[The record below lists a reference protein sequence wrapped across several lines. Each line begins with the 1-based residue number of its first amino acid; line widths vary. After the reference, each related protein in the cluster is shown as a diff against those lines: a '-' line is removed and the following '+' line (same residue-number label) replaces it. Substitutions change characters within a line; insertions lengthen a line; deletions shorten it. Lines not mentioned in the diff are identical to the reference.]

1 MRKNK
6 ITIILVFSLLCL
18 LVVSQS
24 SFGYISA
31 DLSSST
37 TPTIVWHQDFSI
49 SDFANNYNVMIQTS
63 DGGYAMT
70 GMAGILNIGNIG
82 PWLVKYDAAGKQQ
95 WSQPYVGQFKNGF
108 SGLISGGAHSLV
120 QTKDGGFA
128 LGGRFND
135 GASIIKTDSE
145 GNIQWNQTY
154 PGVNE
159 ATAVI
164 KTSDDGFAVL
174 GSKNSECWLGKT
186 DSAGQLQWSQ
196 TYTNENSTAVTVIQ
210 TKDDGYAIFFSV
222 NRYRSYAQA
231 LLIKTDG
238 SGKPSW
244 TRTYDFPMSFLKSRA
259 FMQTSDG
266 GYALAANSNDKLCL
280 IKTDAVGNTIW
291 NRMYNGFG
299 NLSYSVIQTRD
310 GGYALGAGE
319 TSGPFPPKGNL
330 LKLDL
335 AGNLQWNMTADGP
348 VSSIVQVNEGQY
360 TFSVNGNG
368 KQELICINSL
378 SIFSSPLPTA
388 TQTTP
393 TTIPSQSAQP
403 IASST
408 PIQTGVY
415 KNSNE
420 LLIAGI
426 AVTIAMLAIV
436 GGIITLKRR
445 TKPQVNPT
453 A

>member
-6 ITIILVFSLLCL
+6 IALILVFSMLCV
-18 LVVSQS
+18 LVVTQS
-24 SFGYISA
+24 CFSYVSA
-31 DLSSST
+31 DTSSST
-37 TPTIVWHQDFSI
+37 TPTIVWNQDFSI
-49 SDFANNYNVMIQTS
+49 SDFANDYNVMIQTS

-108 SGLISGGAHSLV
+108 SGLISGGANSLV

-135 GASIIKTDSE
+135 GASILKTDLE
-145 GNIQWNQTY
+145 GNIQWNKTY
-154 PGVNE
+154 PGLNE
-159 ATAVI
+159 ATALI

-174 GSKNSECWLGKT
+174 GSKNSQCWLGKT
-186 DSAGQLQWSQ
+186 DFAGQLQWNQ
-196 TYTNENSTAVTVIQ
+196 TYTNNNSTAVTVIQ
-210 TKDDGYAIFFSV
+210 TRDDGYAIFISV

-231 LLIKTDG
+231 LLIKTDD
-238 SGKPSW
+238 SGKLSW

-266 GYALAANSNDKLCL
+266 GFALAANSNDKLCL
-280 IKTDAVGNTIW
+280 IKTDSSGNTAW
-291 NRMYNGFG
+291 NKMYDGFG
-299 NLSYSVIQTRD
+299 NLSYSVIETSD
-310 GGYALGAGE
+310 GGYALGSGE
-319 TSGPFPPKGNL
+319 NTPFTQKGNL
-330 LKLDL
+330 LKLDG
-335 AGNLQWNMTADGP
+335 AGNLQWNMSADGA

-368 KQELICINSL
+368 KQELICIDSP
-378 SIFSSPLPTA
+378 SFSSSSIPTA
-388 TQTTP
+388 TQTTTP
-393 TTIPSQSAQP
+393 TNVPSQSSQP

-408 PIQTGVY
+408 PIQEGII
-415 KNSNE
+415 KNSDQ

-426 AVTIAMLAIV
+426 AITIIMLAIV

-453 A
+453 E

>member
-6 ITIILVFSLLCL
+6 IATIFVL
-18 LVVSQS
+18 S
-24 SFGYISA
+24 SFCVIVVLQCSFSNVSA
-31 DLSSST
+31 VTPPTT

-49 SDFANNYNVMIQTS
+49 SDFANNYNVVIQTS

-70 GMAGILNIGNIG
+70 GMAGVLNLGNIG
-82 PWLVKYDAAGKQQ
+82 PWLVKYDATGKQQ
-95 WSQPYVGQFKNGF
+95 WSQPYVAQFKNGF
-108 SGLISGGAHSLV
+108 SGLISGGPSSLV

-154 PGVNE
+154 PGVNGAE
-159 ATAVI
+159 AVI

-174 GSKNSECWLGKT
+174 GSKNSEFWLGKT

-210 TKDDGYAIFFSV
+210 TKDDGYAIFISV
-222 NRYRSYAQA
+222 NPYRSYAQA
-231 LLIKTDG
+231 LLIKTDD

-244 TRTYDFPMSFLKSRA
+244 TRTYDFPMSFLKPRA

-280 IKTDAVGNTIW
+280 IKTDAASNTIW

-330 LKLDL
+330 LKLDV
-335 AGNLQWNMTADGP
+335 AGNLEWNMSADGP
-348 VSSIVQVNEGQY
+348 VSSIVEVNEEHY

-368 KQELICINSL
+368 KQELICIDSPL
-378 SIFSSPLPTA
+378 IFSSPLPTA

-426 AVTIAMLAIV
+426 AMIIVIATIA
-436 GGIITLKRR
+436 GGILVLKRR
-445 TKPQVNPT
+445 RKAQVNSLT
-453 A
+453 

>member
-1 MRKNK
+1 MRKK
-6 ITIILVFSLLCL
+6 TTAFFILGLFCL
-18 LVVSQS
+18 LIVLQA
-24 SFGYISA
+24 SFGSVYA
-31 DLSSST
+31 DTSSST
-37 TPTIVWHQDFSI
+37 TPTIIWKQDFSV
-49 SDFANNYNVMIQTS
+49 SDFANDYNVMIQTS

-108 SGLISGGAHSLV
+108 SGLISGGANSLV

-135 GASIIKTDSE
+135 GASILKTDLE
-145 GNIQWNQTY
+145 GNIQWNKTY
-154 PGVNE
+154 PGLNE
-159 ATAVI
+159 ATALI

-174 GSKNSECWLGKT
+174 GSKNSQCWLGKT
-186 DSAGQLQWSQ
+186 DFAGQLQWNQ
-196 TYTNENSTAVTVIQ
+196 TYTNNNSTAVTVIQ
-210 TKDDGYAIFFSV
+210 TKDNGYAIFISV

-231 LLIKTDG
+231 LLIKTDD

-244 TRTYDFPMSFLKSRA
+244 TRTYDFPMSFLKPRA

-266 GYALAANSNDKLCL
+266 GYALAANSIDKLCL
-280 IKTDAVGNTIW
+280 IKTDSAGNTAW
-291 NRMYNGFG
+291 NKLYDGFG

-330 LKLDL
+330 LKLDV
-335 AGNLQWNMTADGP
+335 AGNLEWNMSADGP
-348 VSSIVQVNEGQY
+348 VSSIVEVNEEHY

-368 KQELICINSL
+368 KQELICIDSP
-378 SIFSSPLPTA
+378 SIFSSPMPTA

-426 AVTIAMLAIV
+426 AMIIVIAAIAGSILV
-436 GGIITLKRR
+436 LKRR
-445 TKPQVNPT
+445 RKAQVNSLT
-453 A
+453 

>member
-1 MRKNK
+1 MSKK
-6 ITIILVFSLLCL
+6 IPAFFILGLICL
-18 LVVSQS
+18 LVVLQA
-24 SFGYISA
+24 SFGSVSA
-31 DLSSST
+31 GTSSST
-37 TPTIVWHQDFSI
+37 TPTIVWNQDFSI
-49 SDFANNYNVMIQTS
+49 SDFANDYNVMIQTS

-70 GMAGILNIGNIG
+70 GMAGILNLGNIG

-95 WSQPYVGQFKNGF
+95 WSQPYVAQFKNGF
-108 SGLISGGAHSLV
+108 SGLISGGPSSLV

-128 LGGRFND
+128 IGGRFND

-154 PGVNE
+154 PGVNGAE
-159 ATAVI
+159 AVI

-174 GSKNSECWLGKT
+174 GLKNSECWLGKT

-196 TYTNENSTAVTVIQ
+196 TYTKENGTSVTVIQ
-210 TKDDGYAIFFSV
+210 TKDGGYALFISV

-231 LLIKTDG
+231 LLIKTDD

-244 TRTYDFPMSFLKSRA
+244 TRTYDFPMSFLKSGA

-266 GYALAANSNDKLCL
+266 GYTLAANSNNNLCL
-280 IKTDAVGNTIW
+280 IKTDSAGNTMW
-291 NRMYNGFG
+291 NKMYNGFG
-299 NLSYSVIQTRD
+299 NVSYSVIQTSD
-310 GGYALGAGE
+310 GGYALGSGE
-319 TSGPFPPKGNL
+319 ITSPFTPKGNL
-330 LKLDL
+330 LKLDV
-335 AGNLQWNMTADGP
+335 AGNLQWNMTADGS

-360 TFSVNGNG
+360 AFSVNGNG
-368 KQELICINSL
+368 KQELILIDSP

-393 TTIPSQSAQP
+393 TAIPSQSAQP

-415 KNSNE
+415 KNINE

-426 AVTIAMLAIV
+426 AMIIVIAAIAGSILV
-436 GGIITLKRR
+436 LKRMR
-445 TKPQVNPT
+445 KAQVNSLT
-453 A
+453 